1 MKRRIIVSD
10 HAVLRYLER
19 IVGLDLE
26 QIRAKL
32 ASEIAAAAATGA
44 RTVTSAGT
52 TFVFEKTQSGD
63 ICVVTVLTQKMRRAT
78 HHRRA
83 HRARTVAKPAPA

>member
-19 IVGLDLE
+19 IIGLDLD

-44 RTVTSAGT
+44 RTVTTQGT
-52 TFVFEKTQSGD
+52 TYVFEKTPNGD
-63 ICVVTVLTQKMRRAT
+63 ICVVTVLTEKMRRAT

-83 HRARTVAKPAPA
+83 HRGKPVTKPAPA